1 MPSQDCEGIRF
12 LCFGLGL
19 IFKIKLNI
27 MNKKEVCQMKHDEMI
42 IYHIFTMGYCGAET
56 TQDQCEGVH
65 HRLSKIESQLS
76 YLQKLGINTVLLG
89 PLFSSISHGYD
100 TTDYRQ
106 VDPRLGTNEDL
117 SHLVGACHRHGI
129 AVVLDCVFNHVGRSF
144 FAFQDLKQHREQSIY
159 KDWFDQVNF
168 WDNNEYND
176 GFSYH
181 NWAGCNNLVK
191 LNLHHPEV
199 KKYLFETMMFWIDQF
214 DIDGVRMDAANVMDL
229 NFIRELGDAARAK
242 KPNFWM
248 IGESVMGDYSQMV
261 EAGKLD
267 SVTNYEDYKGMYSSL
282 NDRNYFEIAYSL
294 NRLFAQGGLYQR
306 FLTYNFVDN
315 HDVDRIA
322 STLNDERDLEPIYL
336 MLFTMPGIPSIYYGS
351 EAGIK
356 ARKGPNSDA
365 PLRPAME
372 EIPFD
377 LNNPLTRKIQS
388 MIHIRKCV
396 EALRIGSYEQIF
408 VQSCQMGFL
417 RATKNQQVMV
427 LFNCD
432 AAPAEIHHDRMNGDY
447 FDLYH
452 QKAWH
457 LSGTVTIPPKG
468 GMILMPK
475 EQALLIKAKPT
486 EKVFKKPKKM
496 EDFMK
501 LALDEAKIA
510 EREEEVPIGAVI
522 IKDGEVIAR
531 NHNQKE
537 GMQDPTAHAEILAV
551 RDAARKLGRWRLDDC
566 TLYVT
571 AEPCPMC
578 MGAVIQS
585 RLKKVVYGACE
596 PRYGAVE
603 STDRLGRHPM
613 IANHTE
619 IYGGILEKECETI
632 LKRNFSRIRN

>member
-1 MPSQDCEGIRF
+1 
-12 LCFGLGL
+12 
-19 IFKIKLNI
+19 
-27 MNKKEVCQMKHDEMI
+27 MKHDEMI

-56 TQDQCEGVH
+56 TQDQCEGIH
-65 HRLSKIESQLS
+65 HRLTKIEAQLP
-76 YLQKLGINTVLLG
+76 YLNKLGINTLLLG

-117 SHLVGACHRHGI
+117 NHLVKTCHQHGI
-129 AVVLDCVFNHVGRSF
+129 GVILDCVFNHVGRNF
-144 FAFQDLKQHREQSIY
+144 FAFQDLKQNREQSNY
-159 KDWFDQVNF
+159 KEWFDQVNF

-199 KKYLFETMMFWIDQF
+199 KKYLTETLMFWLDHF

-229 NFIRELGDAARAK
+229 NFIRELGDAARDK
-242 KPNFWM
+242 KSDFWM

-261 EAGKLD
+261 EVSRLD

-282 NDRNYFEIAYSL
+282 NDRNYFEIAYSF
-294 NRLFAQGGLYQR
+294 NRLFAQGGLYQH

-336 MLFTMPGIPSIYYGS
+336 MLFTMPGIPSLYYGS

-356 ARKGPNSDA
+356 ARKGANTDA
-365 PLRPAME
+365 PLRPAVE
-372 EIPFD
+372 EISFD
-377 LNNPLTRKIQS
+377 LNNPLTQKIQK
-388 MIHIRKCV
+388 MIAIRKNV
-396 EALRIGSYEQIF
+396 EALRSGCYAQLF

-417 RATKNQQVMV
+417 RMTEHQEVIA

-432 AAPAEIHHDRMNGDY
+432 AAPAQIHHDHLNGDY

-457 LSGTVTIPPKG
+457 LLGNVTIPPKS
-468 GMILMPK
+468 GMILMPMH
-475 EQALLIKAKPT
+475 QADLIKSKFEEISET
-486 EKVFKKPKKM
+486 ETAVYKKPKKM
-496 EDFMK
+496 EDFMQM
-501 LALDEAKIA
+501 ALEEAEIA
-510 EREEEVPIGAVI
+510 EEKKEVPIGAVVVRE
-522 IKDGEVIAR
+522 GQVISR
-531 NHNQKE
+531 QHNQKE
-537 GMQDPTAHAEILAV
+537 AMQDPTAHAEMLAI
-551 RDAARKLGRWRLDDC
+551 RDAAQKLGKWRLDDC
-566 TLYVT
+566 ELYVT

-578 MGAVIQS
+578 MGAIIQS
-585 RLKKVVYGACE
+585 RVKKVVYGACE

-603 STDRLGRHPM
+603 STVRLGQHAM
-613 IANHTE
+613 LANHTE
-619 IYGGILEKECETI
+619 IYGGILEKDCEEI
-632 LKRNFSRIRN
+632 LRRNFKRIRN

>member
-1 MPSQDCEGIRF
+1 
-12 LCFGLGL
+12 
-19 IFKIKLNI
+19 
-27 MNKKEVCQMKHDEMI
+27 MKHDEMI
-42 IYHIFTMGYCGAET
+42 IYHIFTMGYCDAET
-56 TQDQCEGVH
+56 TQDQCEGIH
-65 HRLSKIESQLS
+65 HRLTKIEAQLP
-76 YLQKLGINTVLLG
+76 YLNKLGINTLLLG

-117 SHLVGACHRHGI
+117 NHLVKTCHQHGI
-129 AVVLDCVFNHVGRSF
+129 GVILDCVFNHVGRNF
-144 FAFQDLKQHREQSIY
+144 FAFQDLKQNREQSNY

-199 KKYLFETMMFWIDQF
+199 KKYLTETLMFWLDHF

-242 KPNFWM
+242 KSDFWM

-261 EAGKLD
+261 EVSRLD

-282 NDRNYFEIAYSL
+282 NDRNYFEIAYSF
-294 NRLFAQGGLYQR
+294 NRLFAQGGLYQH

-336 MLFTMPGIPSIYYGS
+336 MLFTMPGIPSLYYGS

-356 ARKGPNSDA
+356 ARKGANTDA
-365 PLRPAME
+365 PLRPAVE
-372 EIPFD
+372 EISFD
-377 LNNPLTRKIQS
+377 LNNPLTQKIQK
-388 MIHIRKCV
+388 MIAIRKNV
-396 EALRIGSYEQIF
+396 EALRSGCYAQLF

-417 RATKNQQVMV
+417 RMTEHQEVIA

-432 AAPAEIHHDRMNGDY
+432 AAPAQIHHDHLNGDY

-457 LSGTVTIPPKG
+457 LSGNVTIPPKS
-468 GMILMPK
+468 GMILMPMH
-475 EQALLIKAKPT
+475 QADLIKSKFEEISET
-486 EKVFKKPKKM
+486 ETAVYKKPKKM
-496 EDFMK
+496 EDFMQM
-501 LALDEAKIA
+501 ALEEAEIA
-510 EREEEVPIGAVI
+510 EEKKEVPIGAVVVRE
-522 IKDGEVIAR
+522 GQVISR
-531 NHNQKE
+531 QHNQKE
-537 GMQDPTAHAEILAV
+537 AMQDPTAHAEMLAI
-551 RDAARKLGRWRLDDC
+551 RDAAQKLGKWRLDDC
-566 TLYVT
+566 ELYVT

-578 MGAVIQS
+578 MGAIIQS
-585 RLKKVVYGACE
+585 RVKKVVYGACE

-603 STDRLGRHPM
+603 STVRLGQHAM
-613 IANHTE
+613 LANHTE
-619 IYGGILEKECETI
+619 IYGGILEKDCEEI
-632 LKRNFSRIRN
+632 LRRNFKRIRN

>member
-1 MPSQDCEGIRF
+1 
-12 LCFGLGL
+12 
-19 IFKIKLNI
+19 
-27 MNKKEVCQMKHDEMI
+27 MKHDEMI

-56 TQDQCEGVH
+56 TQDQCEGIH
-65 HRLSKIESQLS
+65 HRLTKIEAQLP
-76 YLQKLGINTVLLG
+76 YLNKLGINTLLLG

-117 SHLVGACHRHGI
+117 NHLVKTCHQHGI
-129 AVVLDCVFNHVGRSF
+129 GVILDCVFNHVGRNF
-144 FAFQDLKQHREQSIY
+144 FAFQDLKQNREQSNY
-159 KDWFDQVNF
+159 KEWFDQVNF

-199 KKYLFETMMFWIDQF
+199 KKYLTETLMFWLDHF

-242 KPNFWM
+242 KSDFWM

-261 EAGKLD
+261 EVSRLD

-282 NDRNYFEIAYSL
+282 NDRNYFEIAYSF
-294 NRLFAQGGLYQR
+294 NRLFAQGGLYQH

-336 MLFTMPGIPSIYYGS
+336 MLFTMPGIPSLYYGS

-356 ARKGPNSDA
+356 ARKGANTDA
-365 PLRPAME
+365 PLRPAVE
-372 EIPFD
+372 EISFD
-377 LNNPLTRKIQS
+377 LNNPLTQKIQK
-388 MIHIRKCV
+388 MIAIRKNV
-396 EALRIGSYEQIF
+396 EALRSGCYAQLF

-417 RATKNQQVMV
+417 RMTEHQEVIA

-432 AAPAEIHHDRMNGDY
+432 AAPAQIHHDHLNGDY

-457 LSGTVTIPPKG
+457 LSGNVTIPPKS
-468 GMILMPK
+468 GMILMPMY
-475 EQALLIKAKPT
+475 QADLIKSKFEEISET
-486 EKVFKKPKKM
+486 ETAVYKKPKKM
-496 EDFMK
+496 EDFMQM
-501 LALDEAKIA
+501 ALEEAEIA
-510 EREEEVPIGAVI
+510 EEKKEVPIGAVVVRE
-522 IKDGEVIAR
+522 GQVISR
-531 NHNQKE
+531 QHNQKE
-537 GMQDPTAHAEILAV
+537 AMQDPTAHAEMLAI
-551 RDAARKLGRWRLDDC
+551 RDAAQKLGKWRLDDC
-566 TLYVT
+566 ELYVT

-578 MGAVIQS
+578 MGAIIQS
-585 RLKKVVYGACE
+585 RVKKVVYGACE

-603 STDRLGRHPM
+603 STVRLGQHAM
-613 IANHTE
+613 LANHTE
-619 IYGGILEKECETI
+619 IYGGILEKDCEEI
-632 LKRNFSRIRN
+632 LRRNFKRIRN

>member
-1 MPSQDCEGIRF
+1 
-12 LCFGLGL
+12 
-19 IFKIKLNI
+19 
-27 MNKKEVCQMKHDEMI
+27 MKHDEMI

-56 TQDQCEGVH
+56 TQDQCEGIH
-65 HRLSKIESQLS
+65 HRLTKIEAQLP
-76 YLQKLGINTVLLG
+76 YLNKLGINTLLLG

-117 SHLVGACHRHGI
+117 NHLVKTCHQHGI
-129 AVVLDCVFNHVGRSF
+129 GVILDCVFNHVGRNF
-144 FAFQDLKQHREQSIY
+144 FAFQDLKQNREQSNY
-159 KDWFDQVNF
+159 KEWFDQVNF

-199 KKYLFETMMFWIDQF
+199 KKYLTETLMFWLDHF

-242 KPNFWM
+242 KSDFWM

-261 EAGKLD
+261 EVSRLD

-282 NDRNYFEIAYSL
+282 NDRNYFEIAYSF
-294 NRLFAQGGLYQR
+294 NRLFAQGGLYQH

-336 MLFTMPGIPSIYYGS
+336 MLFTMPGIPSLYYGS

-356 ARKGPNSDA
+356 ARKGANTDA
-365 PLRPAME
+365 PLRPAVE
-372 EIPFD
+372 EISFD
-377 LNNPLTRKIQS
+377 LNNPLTQKIQK
-388 MIHIRKCV
+388 MIAIRKNV
-396 EALRIGSYEQIF
+396 EALRSGCYAQLF

-417 RATKNQQVMV
+417 RMTEHQEVIA

-432 AAPAEIHHDRMNGDY
+432 AAPAQIHHDHLNGDY

-457 LSGTVTIPPKG
+457 LSGNVTIPPKS
-468 GMILMPK
+468 GMILMPMH
-475 EQALLIKAKPT
+475 QADLIKSKFEEISET
-486 EKVFKKPKKM
+486 ETAVYKKPKKM
-496 EDFMK
+496 EDFMQM
-501 LALDEAKIA
+501 ALEEAEIA
-510 EREEEVPIGAVI
+510 EEKKEVPIGAVVVRE
-522 IKDGEVIAR
+522 GQVISR
-531 NHNQKE
+531 QHNQKE
-537 GMQDPTAHAEILAV
+537 AMQDPTAHAEMLAI
-551 RDAARKLGRWRLDDC
+551 RDAAQKLGKWRLDDC
-566 TLYVT
+566 ELYVT

-578 MGAVIQS
+578 MGAIIQS
-585 RLKKVVYGACE
+585 RVKKVVYGACE

-603 STDRLGRHPM
+603 STVRLGQHAM
-613 IANHTE
+613 LANHTE
-619 IYGGILEKECETI
+619 IYGGILEKDCEEI
-632 LKRNFSRIRN
+632 LRRNFKRIRN

>member
-1 MPSQDCEGIRF
+1 
-12 LCFGLGL
+12 
-19 IFKIKLNI
+19 
-27 MNKKEVCQMKHDEMI
+27 MKHDEMI

-56 TQDQCEGVH
+56 TQDQCEGIH
-65 HRLSKIESQLS
+65 HRLTKIEAQLP
-76 YLQKLGINTVLLG
+76 YLNKLGINTLLLG

-117 SHLVGACHRHGI
+117 NHLVKTCHQHGI
-129 AVVLDCVFNHVGRSF
+129 GVILDCVFNHVGRNF
-144 FAFQDLKQHREQSIY
+144 FAFQDLKQNREQSNY

-199 KKYLFETMMFWIDQF
+199 KKYLTETLMFWLDHF

-242 KPNFWM
+242 KSDFWM

-261 EAGKLD
+261 EVSRLD

-282 NDRNYFEIAYSL
+282 NDRNYFEIAYSF
-294 NRLFAQGGLYQR
+294 NRLFAQGGLYQH

-336 MLFTMPGIPSIYYGS
+336 MLFTMPGIPSLYYGS

-356 ARKGPNSDA
+356 ARKGANTDA
-365 PLRPAME
+365 PLRPAVE
-372 EIPFD
+372 EIYFD
-377 LNNPLTRKIQS
+377 LNNPLTQKIQK
-388 MIHIRKCV
+388 MIAIRKNV
-396 EALRIGSYEQIF
+396 EALRSGCYAQLF

-417 RATKNQQVMV
+417 RMTEHQEVIA

-432 AAPAEIHHDRMNGDY
+432 AAPAQIHHDHLNGDY

-457 LSGTVTIPPKG
+457 LSGNVTIPPKS
-468 GMILMPK
+468 GMILMPMH
-475 EQALLIKAKPT
+475 QADLIKSKFEEISET
-486 EKVFKKPKKM
+486 ETAVYKKPKKM
-496 EDFMK
+496 EDFMQM
-501 LALDEAKIA
+501 ALEEAEIA
-510 EREEEVPIGAVI
+510 EEKKEVPIGAVVVRE
-522 IKDGEVIAR
+522 GQVISR
-531 NHNQKE
+531 QHNQKE
-537 GMQDPTAHAEILAV
+537 AMQDPTAHAEMLAI
-551 RDAARKLGRWRLDDC
+551 RDAAQKLGKWRLDDC
-566 TLYVT
+566 ELYVT

-578 MGAVIQS
+578 MGAIIQS
-585 RLKKVVYGACE
+585 RVKKVVYGACE

-603 STDRLGRHPM
+603 STVRLGQHAM
-613 IANHTE
+613 LANHTE
-619 IYGGILEKECETI
+619 IYGGILEKDCEEI
-632 LKRNFSRIRN
+632 LRRNFKRIRN

>member
-1 MPSQDCEGIRF
+1 
-12 LCFGLGL
+12 
-19 IFKIKLNI
+19 
-27 MNKKEVCQMKHDEMI
+27 MKDDEMI

-56 TQDQCEGVH
+56 TQDQCEGIH
-65 HRLSKIESQLS
+65 HRLTKIEAQLP
-76 YLQKLGINTVLLG
+76 YLNKLGINTLLLG

-117 SHLVGACHRHGI
+117 NHLVKTCHQHGI
-129 AVVLDCVFNHVGRSF
+129 GVILDCVFNHVGRNF
-144 FAFQDLKQHREQSIY
+144 FAFQDLKQNREQSNY

-199 KKYLFETMMFWIDQF
+199 KKYLTETLMFWLDHF

-242 KPNFWM
+242 KSDFWM

-261 EAGKLD
+261 EVSRRD

-282 NDRNYFEIAYSL
+282 NDRNYFEIAYSF
-294 NRLFAQGGLYQR
+294 NRLFAQGGLYQH

-336 MLFTMPGIPSIYYGS
+336 MLFTMPGIPSLYYGS

-356 ARKGPNSDA
+356 ARKGANTDA
-365 PLRPAME
+365 PLRPAVE
-372 EIPFD
+372 EISFD
-377 LNNPLTRKIQS
+377 LNNPLTQKIQK
-388 MIHIRKCV
+388 MIAIRKNV
-396 EALRIGSYEQIF
+396 EALRSGCYAQLF

-417 RATKNQQVMV
+417 RMTEHQEVIA

-432 AAPAEIHHDRMNGDY
+432 AAPAQIHHDHLNGDY

-457 LSGTVTIPPKG
+457 LLGNVTIPPKS
-468 GMILMPK
+468 GMILMPMH
-475 EQALLIKAKPT
+475 QADLIKSKFEEISET
-486 EKVFKKPKKM
+486 ETAVYKKPKKM
-496 EDFMK
+496 EDFMQM
-501 LALDEAKIA
+501 ALEEAEIA
-510 EREEEVPIGAVI
+510 EEKKEVPIGAVVVRE
-522 IKDGEVIAR
+522 GQVISR
-531 NHNQKE
+531 QHNQKE
-537 GMQDPTAHAEILAV
+537 AMQDPTAHAEMLAI
-551 RDAARKLGRWRLDDC
+551 RDAAQKLGKWRLDDC
-566 TLYVT
+566 ELYVT

-578 MGAVIQS
+578 MGAIIQS
-585 RLKKVVYGACE
+585 RVKKVVYGACE

-603 STDRLGRHPM
+603 STVRLGQHAM
-613 IANHTE
+613 LANHTE
-619 IYGGILEKECETI
+619 IYGGILEKDCEEI
-632 LKRNFSRIRN
+632 LRRNFKRIRN

>member
-1 MPSQDCEGIRF
+1 
-12 LCFGLGL
+12 
-19 IFKIKLNI
+19 
-27 MNKKEVCQMKHDEMI
+27 MKHDEMI

-56 TQDQCEGVH
+56 TQDQCEGIH
-65 HRLSKIESQLS
+65 HRLTKIEAQLP
-76 YLQKLGINTVLLG
+76 YLNKLGINTLLLG

-117 SHLVGACHRHGI
+117 NHLVKTCHQHGI
-129 AVVLDCVFNHVGRSF
+129 GVILDCVFNHVGRNF
-144 FAFQDLKQHREQSIY
+144 FAFQDLKQNREQSNY
-159 KDWFDQVNF
+159 KEWFDQVNF

-199 KKYLFETMMFWIDQF
+199 KKYLTETLMFWLDHF

-242 KPNFWM
+242 KSDFWM

-261 EAGKLD
+261 EVSRLD

-282 NDRNYFEIAYSL
+282 NDRNYFEIAYSF
-294 NRLFAQGGLYQR
+294 NRLFAQGGLYQH

-336 MLFTMPGIPSIYYGS
+336 MLFTMPGIPSLYYGS

-356 ARKGPNSDA
+356 ARKGANTDA
-365 PLRPAME
+365 PLRPAVE
-372 EIPFD
+372 EISFD
-377 LNNPLTRKIQS
+377 LNNPLTQKIQK
-388 MIHIRKCV
+388 MIAIRKNV
-396 EALRIGSYEQIF
+396 EALRSGCYAQLF

-417 RATKNQQVMV
+417 RMTEHQEVIV

-432 AAPAEIHHDRMNGDY
+432 AAPAQIHHDHLNGDY

-457 LSGTVTIPPKG
+457 LSGNVTIPPKS
-468 GMILMPK
+468 GMILMPMH
-475 EQALLIKAKPT
+475 QADLIKSKFEEISET
-486 EKVFKKPKKM
+486 ETAVYKKPKKM
-496 EDFMK
+496 EDFMQM
-501 LALDEAKIA
+501 ALEEAEIA
-510 EREEEVPIGAVI
+510 EEKKEVPIGAVVVRE
-522 IKDGEVIAR
+522 GQVISR
-531 NHNQKE
+531 QHNQKE
-537 GMQDPTAHAEILAV
+537 AMQDPTAHAEMLAI
-551 RDAARKLGRWRLDDC
+551 RDAAQKLGKWRLDDC
-566 TLYVT
+566 ELYVT

-578 MGAVIQS
+578 MGAIIQS
-585 RLKKVVYGACE
+585 RVKKVVYGACE

-603 STDRLGRHPM
+603 STVRLGQHAM
-613 IANHTE
+613 LANHTE
-619 IYGGILEKECETI
+619 IYGGILEKDCEEI
-632 LKRNFSRIRN
+632 LRRNFKRIRN

>member
-1 MPSQDCEGIRF
+1 
-12 LCFGLGL
+12 
-19 IFKIKLNI
+19 
-27 MNKKEVCQMKHDEMI
+27 MKHDEMI
-42 IYHIFTMGYCGAET
+42 IYHIFTMGYCSAET
-56 TQDQCEGVH
+56 TQDQCEGIH
-65 HRLSKIESQLS
+65 HRLTKIEAQLP
-76 YLQKLGINTVLLG
+76 YLNKLGINTLLLG

-117 SHLVGACHRHGI
+117 NHLVKTCHQHGI
-129 AVVLDCVFNHVGRSF
+129 GVILDCVFNHVGRNF
-144 FAFQDLKQHREQSIY
+144 FAFQDLKQNREQSNY

-199 KKYLFETMMFWIDQF
+199 KKYLTETLMFWLDHF

-242 KPNFWM
+242 KSDFWM

-261 EAGKLD
+261 EVSRLD

-282 NDRNYFEIAYSL
+282 NDRNYFEIAYSF
-294 NRLFAQGGLYQR
+294 NRLFAQGGLYQH

-336 MLFTMPGIPSIYYGS
+336 MLFTMPGIPSLYYGS

-356 ARKGPNSDA
+356 ARKGANTDA
-365 PLRPAME
+365 PLRPAVE
-372 EIPFD
+372 EISFD
-377 LNNPLTRKIQS
+377 LNNPLTQKIQK
-388 MIHIRKCV
+388 MIAIRKNV
-396 EALRIGSYEQIF
+396 EALRSGCYVQLF

-417 RATKNQQVMV
+417 RMTEHQEVIA

-432 AAPAEIHHDRMNGDY
+432 AAPAQIHHDHLNGDY

-457 LSGTVTIPPKG
+457 LSGNVTIPPKS
-468 GMILMPK
+468 GMILMPMH
-475 EQALLIKAKPT
+475 QVDLIKSKFEEISET
-486 EKVFKKPKKM
+486 ETAVYKKPKKM
-496 EDFMK
+496 EDFMQM
-501 LALDEAKIA
+501 ALEEAEIA
-510 EREEEVPIGAVI
+510 EEKKEVPIGAVVVRE
-522 IKDGEVIAR
+522 GQVISR
-531 NHNQKE
+531 QHNQKE
-537 GMQDPTAHAEILAV
+537 AMQDPTAHAEMLAI
-551 RDAARKLGRWRLDDC
+551 RDAAQKLGKWRLDDC
-566 TLYVT
+566 ELYVT

-578 MGAVIQS
+578 MGAIIQS
-585 RLKKVVYGACE
+585 RVKKVVYGACE

-603 STDRLGRHPM
+603 STVRLGQHAM
-613 IANHTE
+613 LANHTE
-619 IYGGILEKECETI
+619 IYGGILEKDCEEI
-632 LKRNFSRIRN
+632 LRRNFKRIRN

>member
-1 MPSQDCEGIRF
+1 
-12 LCFGLGL
+12 
-19 IFKIKLNI
+19 
-27 MNKKEVCQMKHDEMI
+27 MKHDEMI

-56 TQDQCEGVH
+56 TQDQCEGIH
-65 HRLSKIESQLS
+65 HRLTKIEAQLP
-76 YLQKLGINTVLLG
+76 YLNKLGINTLLLG

-117 SHLVGACHRHGI
+117 NHLVKTCHQHGI
-129 AVVLDCVFNHVGRSF
+129 GVILDCVFNHVGRNF
-144 FAFQDLKQHREQSIY
+144 FAFQDLKQNREQSNY

-199 KKYLFETMMFWIDQF
+199 KKYLTETLMFWLDHF

-242 KPNFWM
+242 KSDFWM

-261 EAGKLD
+261 EVSRLD
-267 SVTNYEDYKGMYSSL
+267 TVTNYEDYKGMYSSL
-282 NDRNYFEIAYSL
+282 NDRNYFEIAYSF
-294 NRLFAQGGLYQR
+294 NRLFAQGGLYQH

-322 STLNDERDLEPIYL
+322 STLNDERDMEPIYL
-336 MLFTMPGIPSIYYGS
+336 MLFTMPGIPSLYYGS

-356 ARKGPNSDA
+356 ARKGANTDA
-365 PLRPAME
+365 PLRPAVE
-372 EIPFD
+372 EISFD
-377 LNNPLTRKIQS
+377 LNNPLTQKIQK
-388 MIHIRKCV
+388 MIAIRKNV
-396 EALRIGSYEQIF
+396 EALRSGCYAQLF

-417 RATKNQQVMV
+417 RMTEHQEVIA

-432 AAPAEIHHDRMNGDY
+432 AAPAQIHHDHLNGDY

-457 LSGTVTIPPKG
+457 LSGNVTIPPKS
-468 GMILMPK
+468 GMILMPMH
-475 EQALLIKAKPT
+475 QANLIKSKFEEISET
-486 EKVFKKPKKM
+486 ETAVYKKPKKM
-496 EDFMK
+496 EDFMQM
-501 LALDEAKIA
+501 ALEEAEIA
-510 EREEEVPIGAVI
+510 EEKKEVPIGAVVVRE
-522 IKDGEVIAR
+522 GQVISR
-531 NHNQKE
+531 QHNQKE
-537 GMQDPTAHAEILAV
+537 AMQDPTAHAEMLAI
-551 RDAARKLGRWRLDDC
+551 RDAAQKLGKWRLDDC
-566 TLYVT
+566 ELYVT

-578 MGAVIQS
+578 MGAIIQS
-585 RLKKVVYGACE
+585 RVKKVVYGACE

-603 STDRLGRHPM
+603 STVRLGQHAM
-613 IANHTE
+613 LANHTE
-619 IYGGILEKECETI
+619 IYGGILEKDCEEI
-632 LKRNFSRIRN
+632 LRRNFKRIRN

>member
-1 MPSQDCEGIRF
+1 
-12 LCFGLGL
+12 
-19 IFKIKLNI
+19 
-27 MNKKEVCQMKHDEMI
+27 MKHDEMI

-56 TQDQCEGVH
+56 TQDQCEGIH
-65 HRLSKIESQLS
+65 HRLTKIEAQLP
-76 YLQKLGINTVLLG
+76 YLNKLGINTLLLG

-117 SHLVGACHRHGI
+117 NHLVKTCHQHGI
-129 AVVLDCVFNHVGRSF
+129 GVILDCVFNHVGRNF
-144 FAFQDLKQHREQSIY
+144 FAFQDLKQNREQSNY
-159 KDWFDQVNF
+159 KEWFDQVNF

-199 KKYLFETMMFWIDQF
+199 KKYLTETLMFWLDHF

-242 KPNFWM
+242 KSDFWM

-261 EAGKLD
+261 EVSRLD

-282 NDRNYFEIAYSL
+282 NDRNYFEIAYSF
-294 NRLFAQGGLYQR
+294 NHLFAQGGLYQH

-336 MLFTMPGIPSIYYGS
+336 MLFTMPGIPSLYYGS

-356 ARKGPNSDA
+356 ARKGANTDA
-365 PLRPAME
+365 PLRPAVE
-372 EIPFD
+372 EISFD
-377 LNNPLTRKIQS
+377 LNNPLTQKIQK
-388 MIHIRKCV
+388 MIAIRKNV
-396 EALRIGSYEQIF
+396 EALRSGCYAQLF

-417 RATKNQQVMV
+417 RMTEHQEVIA

-432 AAPAEIHHDRMNGDY
+432 AAPAQIHHDHLNGDY

-457 LSGTVTIPPKG
+457 LSGNVTIPPKS
-468 GMILMPK
+468 GMILMPMH
-475 EQALLIKAKPT
+475 QADLIKSKFEEISET
-486 EKVFKKPKKM
+486 ETAVYKKPKKM
-496 EDFMK
+496 EDFMQM
-501 LALDEAKIA
+501 ALEEAEIA
-510 EREEEVPIGAVI
+510 EEKKEVPIGAVVVRE
-522 IKDGEVIAR
+522 GQVISR
-531 NHNQKE
+531 QHNQKE
-537 GMQDPTAHAEILAV
+537 AMQDPTAHAEMLAI
-551 RDAARKLGRWRLDDC
+551 RDAAQKLGKWRLDDC
-566 TLYVT
+566 ELYVT

-578 MGAVIQS
+578 MGAIIQS
-585 RLKKVVYGACE
+585 RVKKVVYGACE

-603 STDRLGRHPM
+603 STVRLGQHAM
-613 IANHTE
+613 LANHTE
-619 IYGGILEKECETI
+619 IYGGILEKDCEEI
-632 LKRNFSRIRN
+632 LRRNFKRIRN